1 MCFCKHKV
9 FTRLDAKYFSTT
21 GLFLLKKYQI
31 CRIGFRQMNDTYR
44 HKGLRK
50 QLVETIRSK
59 GIRDEHV
66 LEAIGKIPRHLF
78 MDSGFVSFSYKD
90 QAFPIGEG
98 QTISQPYTVAFQ
110 TQLLEIKPHDKA
122 LEIGTGSGYQTAV
135 LIELGAHVYTI
146 ERQRKLFLKAQE
158 NLSMLGYKPH
168 FFYGDGYQGKPTY
181 GPYDRILVT
190 AGAEDIPV
198 TLKGQLKVDGI
209 MVIPVGDRNSQRMIR
224 IIRKSE
230 TDFEQSEHGNFAFVP
245 LLKGMDD

>member
-1 MCFCKHKV
+1 
-9 FTRLDAKYFSTT
+9 
-21 GLFLLKKYQI
+21 
-31 CRIGFRQMNDTYR
+31 MNDTYR

-59 GIRDEHV
+59 GIRDENV

-78 MDSGFVSFSYKD
+78 MDSGFIQFSYKY

-110 TQLLEIKPHDKA
+110 TQLLEIKLHDRV

-135 LIELGAHVYTI
+135 LIEMGASVFTI

-158 NLSMLGYKPH
+158 NLGLLGYKPH

-190 AGAEDIPV
+190 AGAADIPAK
-198 TLKGQLKVDGI
+198 LQGQLKVGGI
-209 MVIPVGDRNSQRMIR
+209 MIIPVGNSNNQRMIR
-224 IIRKSE
+224 IVRKAE

-245 LLKGMDD
+245 LLKGMED

>member
-1 MCFCKHKV
+1 
-9 FTRLDAKYFSTT
+9 
-21 GLFLLKKYQI
+21 
-31 CRIGFRQMNDTYR
+31 MNDTYR

-59 GIRDEHV
+59 GIRDENV
-66 LEAIGKIPRHLF
+66 LEAIGKTPRHLF
-78 MDSGFVSFSYKD
+78 MDSGFIKFSYKD

-110 TQLLEIKPHDKA
+110 TQLLEIKLHDRV

-135 LIELGAHVYTI
+135 LIEMGASVFTI

-158 NLSMLGYKPH
+158 NLGLLGYKPH

-190 AGAEDIPV
+190 AGAADIPAK
-198 TLKGQLKVDGI
+198 LQGQLKVGGI
-209 MVIPVGDRNSQRMIR
+209 MVIPVGNSNNQRMIR
-224 IIRKSE
+224 IVRKAE
-230 TDFEQSEHGNFAFVP
+230 TDFEQTEHGIFAFVP
-245 LLKGMDD
+245 LLKGMED

>member
-1 MCFCKHKV
+1 
-9 FTRLDAKYFSTT
+9 
-21 GLFLLKKYQI
+21 
-31 CRIGFRQMNDTYR
+31 MNDTYR

-59 GIRDEHV
+59 GIRDENV

-78 MDSGFVSFSYKD
+78 MDSGFIKFSYKD

-110 TQLLEIKPHDKA
+110 TQLLEIKLHDRV

-135 LIELGAHVYTI
+135 LIEMGASVFTI

-158 NLSMLGYKPH
+158 NLGLLGYKPH

-190 AGAEDIPV
+190 AGAADIPAK
-198 TLKGQLKVDGI
+198 LQGQLKVGGI
-209 MVIPVGDRNSQRMIR
+209 MVIPVGNSNNQRMIR
-224 IIRKSE
+224 IVRKAE
-230 TDFEQSEHGNFAFVP
+230 TDFEQTEHGIFAFVP
-245 LLKGMDD
+245 LLKGMED

>member
-1 MCFCKHKV
+1 
-9 FTRLDAKYFSTT
+9 
-21 GLFLLKKYQI
+21 
-31 CRIGFRQMNDTYR
+31 MNDTYR

-59 GIRDEHV
+59 GILDENV

-78 MDSGFVSFSYKD
+78 MDSGFIQFSYKD

-110 TQLLEIKPHDKA
+110 TQLLEIKAHDRV

-135 LIELGAHVYTI
+135 LIEMGASVFTI

-158 NLSMLGYKPH
+158 NLGLLGYKPH

-190 AGAEDIPV
+190 AGAADIPAK
-198 TLKGQLKVDGI
+198 LQGQLKVGGI
-209 MVIPVGDRNSQRMIR
+209 MVIPVGNSNNQRMIR
-224 IIRKSE
+224 IVRKAE
-230 TDFEQSEHGNFAFVP
+230 TDFEQTEHGIFAFVP
-245 LLKGMDD
+245 LLKGMED

>member
-1 MCFCKHKV
+1 
-9 FTRLDAKYFSTT
+9 
-21 GLFLLKKYQI
+21 
-31 CRIGFRQMNDTYR
+31 MNDTYR

-59 GIRDEHV
+59 GIRDENV

-78 MDSGFVSFSYKD
+78 MDSGFIKFSYKD

-110 TQLLEIKPHDKA
+110 TQLLEIKLHDRV

-135 LIELGAHVYTI
+135 LIEMGASVFTI

-158 NLSMLGYKPH
+158 NLGLLGYKPH

-181 GPYDRILVT
+181 GPYDKILVT
-190 AGAEDIPV
+190 AGAADIPAK
-198 TLKGQLKVDGI
+198 LQGQLKVGGI
-209 MVIPVGDRNSQRMIR
+209 MVIPVGNSNNQRMIR
-224 IIRKSE
+224 IVRKAE
-230 TDFEQSEHGNFAFVP
+230 TDFEQTEHGIFAFVP
-245 LLKGMDD
+245 LLKGMED

>member
-1 MCFCKHKV
+1 
-9 FTRLDAKYFSTT
+9 
-21 GLFLLKKYQI
+21 
-31 CRIGFRQMNDTYR
+31 MNDTYR

-59 GIRDEHV
+59 GIHDEKV

-78 MDSGFVSFSYKD
+78 MDSGFITFSYRD

-110 TQLLEIKPHDKA
+110 TQLLEVKPRDRV

-135 LIELGAHVYTI
+135 LIELGASVFTI

-158 NLSMLGYKPH
+158 NLGLLGYKPH

-181 GPYDRILVT
+181 GPYDSILVT
-190 AGAEDIPV
+190 AGAWDIPEK
-198 TLKGQLKVDGI
+198 LKGQLKIGGI
-209 MVIPVGDRNSQRMIR
+209 MVIPVGDRNSQRMVR
-224 IIRKSE
+224 IIRKTE
-230 TDFEQSEHGNFAFVP
+230 TDFEVSEHGIFAFVP
-245 LLKGMDD
+245 LLKGMED

>member
-1 MCFCKHKV
+1 MK
-9 FTRLDAKYFSTT
+9 
-21 GLFLLKKYQI
+21 
-31 CRIGFRQMNDTYR
+31 DTYR

-59 GIRDEHV
+59 GIHDENV
-66 LEAIGKIPRHLF
+66 LEAMGKIARHLF
-78 MDSGFVSFSYKD
+78 MDSGFITFSYKD

-110 TQLLEIKPHDKA
+110 TQLLEIKPHDRV

-135 LIELGAHVYTI
+135 LIEMGASVYTI

-158 NLSMLGYKPH
+158 NLGLLGYKPH

-190 AGAEDIPV
+190 AGAADIPAK
-198 TLKGQLKVDGI
+198 LKGQLKVGGI
-209 MVIPVGDRNSQRMIR
+209 MVIPVGNSNNQRMIR
-224 IIRKSE
+224 IFRKAE
-230 TDFEQSEHGNFAFVP
+230 TDFEQTEHGIFAFVP
-245 LLKGMDD
+245 LLKGMED

>member
-1 MCFCKHKV
+1 
-9 FTRLDAKYFSTT
+9 
-21 GLFLLKKYQI
+21 
-31 CRIGFRQMNDTYR
+31 MNDTYR

-59 GIRDEHV
+59 GILDENV

-78 MDSGFVSFSYKD
+78 MDSGFIQFSYKD

-110 TQLLEIKPHDKA
+110 TQLLEIKAHDRV

-135 LIELGAHVYTI
+135 LIEMGASVFTI

-158 NLSMLGYKPH
+158 NLGLLGYKPH

-190 AGAEDIPV
+190 AGAADIPAK
-198 TLKGQLKVDGI
+198 LQGQLKVGGI
-209 MVIPVGDRNSQRMIR
+209 MVIPVGNSNNQRMIR
-224 IIRKSE
+224 IVREAE
-230 TDFEQSEHGNFAFVP
+230 TDFEQTEHGIFAFVP
-245 LLKGMDD
+245 LLKGKED

>member
-1 MCFCKHKV
+1 
-9 FTRLDAKYFSTT
+9 
-21 GLFLLKKYQI
+21 
-31 CRIGFRQMNDTYR
+31 MNDTYR

-59 GIRDEHV
+59 GIRDENV

-78 MDSGFVSFSYKD
+78 MDSGFIQFSYKD

-110 TQLLEIKPHDKA
+110 TQLLEIKAHDRV

-135 LIELGAHVYTI
+135 LIEMGASVFTI

-158 NLSMLGYKPH
+158 NLGLLGYKPH

-190 AGAEDIPV
+190 AGAADIPAK
-198 TLKGQLKVDGI
+198 LQGQLKVGGI
-209 MVIPVGDRNSQRMIR
+209 MVIPVGNSDNQRMIR
-224 IIRKSE
+224 IIRKAE
-230 TDFEQSEHGNFAFVP
+230 TDFEQTEHGIFAFVP
-245 LLKGMDD
+245 LLKGKED

>member
-1 MCFCKHKV
+1 MK
-9 FTRLDAKYFSTT
+9 
-21 GLFLLKKYQI
+21 
-31 CRIGFRQMNDTYR
+31 DTYR

-59 GIRDEHV
+59 GILDEKV

-78 MDSGFVSFSYKD
+78 MDSGFITFSYKD

-110 TQLLEIKPHDKA
+110 TQLLEVKPSDRV

-135 LIELGAHVYTI
+135 LIELGAFVFTI

-158 NLSMLGYKPH
+158 NLGLLGYKPH
-168 FFYGDGYQGKPTY
+168 FFYGDGYQGKPSY
-181 GPYDRILVT
+181 GPYDSILVT
-190 AGAEDIPV
+190 AGAENIHAK
-198 TLKGQLKVDGI
+198 LKGQMKVGGI

-224 IIRKSE
+224 IVRKTE
-230 TDFEQSEHGNFAFVP
+230 TDFEESEHGLFAFVP
-245 LLKGMDD
+245 LLKGMED

>member
-1 MCFCKHKV
+1 
-9 FTRLDAKYFSTT
+9 
-21 GLFLLKKYQI
+21 
-31 CRIGFRQMNDTYR
+31 MNDTYR

-59 GIRDEHV
+59 GIRDENV

-78 MDSGFVSFSYKD
+78 MDSGFIQFSYKD

-110 TQLLEIKPHDKA
+110 TQLLEIKAHDRV

-135 LIELGAHVYTI
+135 LIEMGASVFTI

-158 NLSMLGYKPH
+158 NLGSLGYKPH

-190 AGAEDIPV
+190 AGATDIPAK
-198 TLKGQLKVDGI
+198 LKGQLKVGGI
-209 MVIPVGDRNSQRMIR
+209 MVIPVGNSNNQRMIR
-224 IIRKSE
+224 IVRNAE
-230 TDFEQSEHGNFAFVP
+230 TDFDQTEHGIFAFVP
-245 LLKGMDD
+245 LLKGMED

>member
-1 MCFCKHKV
+1 
-9 FTRLDAKYFSTT
+9 
-21 GLFLLKKYQI
+21 
-31 CRIGFRQMNDTYR
+31 MNDTYR

-59 GIRDEHV
+59 GILDEKV
-66 LEAIGKIPRHLF
+66 MDAIGKIPRHLF
-78 MDSGFVSFSYKD
+78 MDSSFITFSYRD

-110 TQLLEIKPHDKA
+110 TELLEVKPRDKV

-135 LIELGAHVYTI
+135 LIELGASVFTI
-146 ERQRKLFLKAQE
+146 ERQKKLFLRAQE
-158 NLSMLGYKPH
+158 NLGKLGYKPH

-190 AGAEDIPV
+190 AGAEYIPAK
-198 TLKGQLKVDGI
+198 LKGQLKVGGI
-209 MVIPVGDRNSQRMIR
+209 MVIPIGGRNSQRMIR
-224 IIRKSE
+224 IVRMTE

-245 LLKGMDD
+245 LLKGMED

>member
-1 MCFCKHKV
+1 
-9 FTRLDAKYFSTT
+9 
-21 GLFLLKKYQI
+21 
-31 CRIGFRQMNDTYR
+31 MNDTYR

-59 GIRDEHV
+59 GIRDENV

-78 MDSGFVSFSYKD
+78 MDSGFIKFSYKD

-110 TQLLEIKPHDKA
+110 TQLLEIKAHDRV

-135 LIELGAHVYTI
+135 LIEMGASVFTI

-158 NLSMLGYKPH
+158 NLGLLGYKPH

-190 AGAEDIPV
+190 AGAADIPAK
-198 TLKGQLKVDGI
+198 LQGQLKVGGI
-209 MVIPVGDRNSQRMIR
+209 MVIPVGNSNNQRMIR
-224 IIRKSE
+224 IVRNAE
-230 TDFEQSEHGNFAFVP
+230 TDFDQTEHGIFAFVP
-245 LLKGMDD
+245 LLKGMED

>member
-1 MCFCKHKV
+1 
-9 FTRLDAKYFSTT
+9 
-21 GLFLLKKYQI
+21 
-31 CRIGFRQMNDTYR
+31 MNDTYR

-59 GIRDEHV
+59 GILDENV

-78 MDSGFVSFSYKD
+78 MDSGFIKFSYKD

-110 TQLLEIKPHDKA
+110 TQLLEIKAHDRV

-135 LIELGAHVYTI
+135 LIEMGASVYTI

-158 NLSMLGYKPH
+158 NLGLLGYKPH

-190 AGAEDIPV
+190 AGAADIPAK
-198 TLKGQLKVDGI
+198 LQGQLKVGGI
-209 MVIPVGDRNSQRMIR
+209 MVIPVGNSNNQRMIR
-224 IIRKSE
+224 IVRKAE
-230 TDFEQSEHGNFAFVP
+230 TDFEQTEHGIFAFVP
-245 LLKGMDD
+245 LLKGMED